1 MNVGEEEKKKMRR
14 RREEEEK
21 KREGKRPAVIRIWN
35 TPRAKMIIA
44 TILVMSWMMRN

>member
-1 MNVGEEEKKKMRR
+1 MLEKKRR

-21 KREGKRPAVIRIWN
+21 KRGGKRPAVIRIWN

-44 TILVMSWMMRN
+44 TILVMRWRMRN